1 LSGSAE
7 PVTQPAPADEA
18 RPRGG
23 ETTGAA
29 AAALVSARLSGGL
42 FAGLSETV
50 KPADADEAYGV
61 QHAAHR
67 LLESSSYGVRAGW
80 KIGCTTRT
88 MQEYLGVDGPCAG
101 GMFLARLWRG
111 AHAFGISKPRR
122 TGVECEISVRL
133 ASDLP
138 RRGRPYE
145 VAEMPRAVASCLAA
159 IEVVEDR
166 YVDYPSLGI
175 PTLIADDFFHY
186 SAVLGHEDEH
196 FDPRRLRDATG
207 TMEINGKRIATG
219 RGEDILGDPLV
230 ALCWLANRAVEW
242 GQPLR
247 AGEVVLLGS
256 VVQTQWI
263 EAGDVVT
270 IRNDLLGDA
279 GAAFVER

>member
-1 LSGSAE
+1 
-7 PVTQPAPADEA
+7 
-18 RPRGG
+18 
-23 ETTGAA
+23 
-29 AAALVSARLSGGL
+29 
-42 FAGLSETV
+42 
-50 KPADADEAYGV
+50 
-61 QHAAHR
+61 
-67 LLESSSYGVRAGW
+67 
-80 KIGCTTRT
+80 
-88 MQEYLGVDGPCAG
+88 
-101 GMFLARLWRG
+101 MFLAHLWRE
-111 AHAFGISKPRR
+111 AHAFSMSKPRR

-138 RRGRPYE
+138 RRSRPYD
-145 VAEMPRAVASCLAA
+145 VADMPRAVASCLAA

-196 FDPRRLRDATG
+196 LDPRRLRDATG
-207 TMEINGKRIATG
+207 IMEINGKRIATG

-279 GAAFVER
+279 GATFVEL